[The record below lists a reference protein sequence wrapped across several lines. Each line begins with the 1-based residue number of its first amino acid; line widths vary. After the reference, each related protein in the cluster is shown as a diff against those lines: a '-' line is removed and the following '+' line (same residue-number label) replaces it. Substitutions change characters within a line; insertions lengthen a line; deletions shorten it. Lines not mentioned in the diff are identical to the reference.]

1 MKFILATLFLVIS
14 AFGFSQ
20 DSTQNWKLYP
30 SNTDSVS
37 VNDTLF
43 GIKTA
48 ESEGKINV
56 TKDKRIDDVSK
67 KLAGGE
73 NKIKPIIHG
82 YRIQIIASS
91 DKSIVDNERGKFIAS
106 FRGTKSYIDYGV
118 PNYKLKIGNFRTKL
132 DAQKFQNIM
141 KEVFPSTLIL
151 SENIEF
157 PKL

>member
-1 MKFILATLFLVIS
+1 MKFIITITFLIIS
-14 AFGFSQ
+14 LFGFSQ
-20 DSTQNWKLYP
+20 DSTRNWKLYP
-30 SNTDSVS
+30 SDTDSVK

-56 TKDKRIDDVSK
+56 TKDKRIDAVSK
-67 KLAGGE
+67 QLAGGE
-73 NKIKPIIHG
+73 NRIKPIIHG

-91 DKSIVDNERGKFIAS
+91 DKSIVDKERGKFIAS
-106 FRGTKSYIDYGV
+106 FRRTKSYINFKE

-132 DAQKFQNIM
+132 DAQKFQNTM

-151 SENIEF
+151 SDNIEF

>member
-1 MKFILATLFLVIS
+1 MKFIITITFLIIS
-14 AFGFSQ
+14 LFGFSQ
-20 DSTQNWKLYP
+20 DSTRNWKLYP
-30 SNTDSVS
+30 SDTDSVK

-48 ESEGKINV
+48 ENEGKISV
-56 TKDKRIDDVSK
+56 TKDKRIDAVSK
-67 KLAGGE
+67 QLAGGE
-73 NKIKPIIHG
+73 NGIKPIIHG

-91 DKSIVDNERGKFIAS
+91 DKSIVDKERGKFIAS
-106 FRGTKSYIDYGV
+106 FRGTKSYINFKE

-132 DAQKFQNIM
+132 DAQKFQNSI

-151 SENIEF
+151 SDNIEF